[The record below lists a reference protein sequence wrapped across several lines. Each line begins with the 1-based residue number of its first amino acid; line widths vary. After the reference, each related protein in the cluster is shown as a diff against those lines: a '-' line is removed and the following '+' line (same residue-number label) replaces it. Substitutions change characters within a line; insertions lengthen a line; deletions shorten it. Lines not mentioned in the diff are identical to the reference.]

1 MATSKTTAT
10 NAAAPAPAKKVGWF
24 GLLFNQAKEIVPEG
38 GQAAVTS
45 LKLANSGLNTALNY
59 SLGMEMGS
67 LSDLADDIADYEQG
81 LSARGLTHEKVLGMR
96 EELLKRRY

>member
-1 MATSKTTAT
+1 MATSKQATAT
-10 NAAAPAPAKKVGWF
+10 AATTPVKKVGWF

-67 LSDLADDIADYEQG
+67 LSDLADDIADYEAS
-81 LSARGLTHEKVLGMR
+81 LTSRGLTHEKVLGMR